1 MADSLCRS
9 IYFFFLSLVEIA
21 FWNNRLKNF
30 TQIYK
35 QLRSE
40 RIHAMALILEFTDSA
55 YFPCFRTMF
64 KNVVTGTCP
73 YTK

>member
-1 MADSLCRS
+1 MLN
-9 IYFFFLSLVEIA
+9 IEIA
-21 FWNNRLKNF
+21 FWSNRLKNF

-40 RIHAMALILEFTDSA
+40 RIHSMALILECTESA

-64 KNVVTGTCP
+64 KNVVTGTESKKK
-73 YTK
+73 TKKIRQTQQ